1 MGKIRSG
8 LRRVAKEIMKKYKDK
23 ITTDFEKNK
32 RFLDS
37 LGIFQS
43 KKVRNIVAG
52 MLVREAK
59 KEVL

>member
-8 LRRVAKEIMKKYKDK
+8 LRRVVKEIIKKYKDK
-23 ITTDFEKNK
+23 VTTDFEKNK

-37 LGIFQS
+37 LGIFTS
-43 KKVRNIVAG
+43 KRVRNIVAG

>member
-8 LRRVAKEIMKKYKDK
+8 LRRIVKEIMKKYRDK

-37 LGIFQS
+37 LGIFTS
-43 KKVRNIVAG
+43 KRVRNIVAG

>member
-8 LRRVAKEIMKKYKDK
+8 LRRVVKEIMKKYKDK
-23 ITTDFEKNK
+23 VTTDFEKNK

-37 LGIFQS
+37 LGIFTS
-43 KKVRNIVAG
+43 KRVRNIVAG

>member
-8 LRRVAKEIMKKYKDK
+8 LRRVVKEIIKKYKDK
-23 ITTDFEKNK
+23 VTTDFEKNK
-32 RFLDS
+32 IFLDN
-37 LGIFQS
+37 LGIFES
-43 KKVRNIVAG
+43 KKIRNIVAG